1 MFRPEQ
7 IKSAVGNV
15 GTFDNTSNDIRFSRP
30 IELDEITDFSKTGKV
45 KNEDTLFGSKTLG
58 SIKAK
63 DWAGFEENFLSNRDK
78 IQEALE
84 DNLVPVKRWIQKM
97 PISNNM
103 KQSIVGALYRAPNV
117 RNVILDEIDSSFI
130 TPMSELIAK
139 LSKKYEKLSPQEIKR
154 IAGYWMDTVY
164 APTANAN
171 LIAKDRAAYNEAV
184 AGGDAGEI
192 AAADAQLRE
201 RIAEVNDTDLG
212 RRKFKHGVAG
222 GYTNAQA
229 AQIRKNFEA
238 LMDVKDLQ
246 EIASHVYGML
256 KYKLDLDLKSGKITQ
271 DQYNEWSK
279 NKNYVPLTGEPQS
292 DIDDVSDLLV
302 GGSLNVQKDK
312 AMGGRTSS
320 IAEDAIDAATRAVNK
335 SAVFAGYKDFKD
347 GINAVYEDAL
357 NEKINSGLD
366 AKEAMKEIAQEYGL
380 ERSGLMGTTRTS
392 DNVIIHKVNGKDVQF
407 NVPTAVMEAIKGM
420 NVEFAASIF
429 KYPKMLNQ
437 WFGRALTQFYP
448 MFAPKNLIMDVGER
462 SEVIRVKDIYDA
474 KGNKVDGNKV
484 ANSML
489 RKSFNPSTIKN
500 IAKEIISGKLDSQ
513 DAKDLKELMDLGGAS
528 TFVQGLRDEKSL
540 IDKINSHRN
549 IAKNT
554 KKKLLEVT
562 EKYNDIFSYVPMLS
576 AYQSFKE
583 NGVSPKDAAA
593 ATLDLTNFGK
603 RGKWMSPVSAL
614 FVFAQPTA
622 LGAANLSRVLST
634 RRGQTRA
641 AVYVAIGTALYMML
655 RALDDEDEGG
665 NKLDQQGDITR
676 NILIPSPI
684 NKGEYIKIPLG
695 YGLPQW
701 AWNISVNVARSL
713 VGAQSGV
720 DAMSNIAVNNTKS
733 FAPISPSEIPVSK
746 YPIEKA
752 VMTLSPTLFQP
763 FVQIAL
769 NKNAF
774 GTAIKPAFARD
785 DKLKSEQSKST
796 TAEEWKDAAIWLQRN
811 TGVDMH
817 PEQIKNLYDG
827 YKGFLGPMRDLST
840 FLIENPNKEAQGKT
854 TSNPILNSFYG
865 SENAYAIQSRYY
877 EAMDEAKQLKAELDS
892 RKKQGDLGDWL
903 TDDVKKKLAWYE
915 QANKEEGKASAVKS
929 KATKSNNKGGMSDAV
944 YAGVVNSVAKSR
956 ADIQRR
962 QLNQWRI
969 LNGQPT
975 ILTK

>member
-1 MFRPEQ
+1 
-7 IKSAVGNV
+7 
-15 GTFDNTSNDIRFSRP
+15 
-30 IELDEITDFSKTGKV
+30 
-45 KNEDTLFGSKTLG
+45 
-58 SIKAK
+58 
-63 DWAGFEENFLSNRDK
+63 
-78 IQEALE
+78 
-84 DNLVPVKRWIQKM
+84 
-97 PISNNM
+97 
-103 KQSIVGALYRAPNV
+103 
-117 RNVILDEIDSSFI
+117 
-130 TPMSELIAK
+130 
-139 LSKKYEKLSPQEIKR
+139 
-154 IAGYWMDTVY
+154 
-164 APTANAN
+164 
-171 LIAKDRAAYNEAV
+171 
-184 AGGDAGEI
+184 
-192 AAADAQLRE
+192 
-201 RIAEVNDTDLG
+201 
-212 RRKFKHGVAG
+212 
-222 GYTNAQA
+222 
-229 AQIRKNFEA
+229 
-238 LMDVKDLQ
+238 
-246 EIASHVYGML
+246 
-256 KYKLDLDLKSGKITQ
+256 
-271 DQYNEWSK
+271 
-279 NKNYVPLTGEPQS
+279 
-292 DIDDVSDLLV
+292 
-302 GGSLNVQKDK
+302 
-312 AMGGRTSS
+312 
-320 IAEDAIDAATRAVNK
+320 
-335 SAVFAGYKDFKD
+335 
-347 GINAVYEDAL
+347 
-357 NEKINSGLD
+357 
-366 AKEAMKEIAQEYGL
+366 
-380 ERSGLMGTTRTS
+380 
-392 DNVIIHKVNGKDVQF
+392 
-407 NVPTAVMEAIKGM
+407 
-420 NVEFAASIF
+420 
-429 KYPKMLNQ
+429 
-437 WFGRALTQFYP
+437 
-448 MFAPKNLIMDVGER
+448 
-462 SEVIRVKDIYDA
+462 
-474 KGNKVDGNKV
+474 
-484 ANSML
+484 
-489 RKSFNPSTIKN
+489 
-500 IAKEIISGKLDSQ
+500 
-513 DAKDLKELMDLGGAS
+513 MDLGGAS
-528 TFVQGLRDEKSL
+528 TFVKSLRDEKSL

-562 EKYNDIFSYVPMLS
+562 EKYNDIFSYVPMLA

-720 DAMSNIAVNNTKS
+720 DAISNIAVNNTKS
-733 FAPISPSEIPVSK
+733 FAPIAPSEIPVSK
-746 YPIEKA
+746 YPIEKV
-752 VMTLSPTLFQP
+752 VMTVTPTLFQP

-915 QANKEEGKASAVKS
+915 RANKEEGKASAVKS

-944 YAGVVNSVAKSR
+944 YDSVVNSVAKSR

-975 ILTK
+975 TLTK